1 MDGESGAV
9 KFVWV
14 QIGLQCK
21 KKKTHFRI
29 NIENFAY
36 LGTGDFRLLD
46 HDEGRGDQGSLSDI
60 VNRVVGHGLQKVDR
74 LLHRE
79 K

>member
-1 MDGESGAV
+1 MEPSNSFGLKLVYSV
-9 KFVWV
+9 KK
-14 QIGLQCK
+14 Q
-21 KKKTHFRI
+21 THFRI
-29 NIENFAY
+29 NIVNFAY